1 MWNVSGPALAVI
13 VCASLALGAAG
24 AWTAQGW
31 RCRAKIAELEQQ
43 HRAQMLKGWEAAH
56 KVNAEITEKF
66 NEDLAAIANRPPP
79 RPVLVCP
86 SGGAVLPG
94 AAAGAGAEG
103 GAELPPAAGGSAQ
116 RDIGAFIASEADRAD
131 RCATQLN
138 ALIDW
143 ITKVRRPDR

>member
-1 MWNVSGPALAVI
+1 MWTASGPILVAGACV
-13 VCASLALGAAG
+13 SLALGAAG
-24 AWTAQGW
+24 GWTAQGW
-31 RCRAKIAELEQQ
+31 RYRAKIAELEQQ

-56 KVNAEITEKF
+56 KVNVEVTEKF
-66 NEDLAAIANRPPP
+66 NEDLAAIAARPAP

-103 GAELPPAAGGSAQ
+103 GADVPPAAGGSTQ
-116 RDIGAFIASEADRAD
+116 RDIGAFIAGEADRAD

-143 ITKVRRPDR
+143 INKVRRPDR